1 MCGIVGYFKNKEQ
14 TDKAVLYKM
23 MSKIMHRG
31 PDGFGTYFDDHI
43 ALGHCRL
50 SIIDLELGKQPMY
63 NETETLICIFN
74 GEIYNFQ
81 ELKYELIHCGHTF
94 TTNSDTEVLL
104 HGYEEWKNDLPA
116 KLRGMFAFA
125 IWDKEEQTLFCA
137 RDYFGI
143 KPFYYYKTENCFLF
157 GSEIKSFLPHPN
169 FEKKLNEAQLDL
181 YLSYQYSP
189 GAETFFQYV
198 YKLLPAHY
206 LIFKNGKLEIHRY
219 WTPNFHA
226 DSSISLENWV
236 QKIDTVMQN
245 SVKSHKISDVEVGSF
260 LSSGIDSSYIAS
272 LAHVSKTF
280 TVGFENGKYNESSY
294 ANDFCQILGCSNT
307 AYQITPEEF
316 WQELPTVQYH
326 MDEPLADASAVALY
340 FLNRE
345 ASRQVKVCLSGEGAD
360 ELFGGYN
367 IYKEP
372 FQCKKYDALPL
383 FLRHSVGKIASLF
396 PPTRGLNFLV
406 RHQTPLSTRY
416 IGNTMIFTEKEKKKL
431 CKGMGHSPTGMSF
444 VHQLSQSYFNRLS
457 ECDDVTRMQ
466 YTDLHLWLSGDILLK
481 ADKMSMANSLELR
494 VPFLDKEVFEVSRK
508 IPTQYRVN
516 EKTTKIALRK
526 ASLPHVG
533 MDCSERKKWGFP
545 VPVREW
551 IRQEPYVTLVRKSF
565 ESPAANKFFHTKELF
580 KLLEQHQKGKLDNWR
595 KIWCIYMFLIWYEV
609 YFDSVS

>member
-1 MCGIVGYFKNKEQ
+1 MCGIVGFFKNKEQ
-14 TDKAVLYKM
+14 TDKAILYKM

-31 PDGFGTYFDDHI
+31 PDGFGIYFDDHI

-50 SIIDLELGKQPMY
+50 AIIDLELGKQPMY

-81 ELKYELIHCGHTF
+81 ALKNELMHCGHIF
-94 TTNSDTEVLL
+94 ATNSDTEVLL

-189 GAETFFQYV
+189 GSESFFQHV

-206 LIFKNGKLEIHRY
+206 LIFKNGKLEINRY
-219 WTPNFHA
+219 WTPNFHV
-226 DSSISLENWV
+226 DSSKSMENWV
-236 QKIDTVMQN
+236 QEIDTIMQN
-245 SVKSHKISDVEVGSF
+245 SVKSHQISDVEVGSF
-260 LSSGIDSSYIAS
+260 LSSGVDSSYIAS
-272 LAHVSKTF
+272 LSNVSKTF
-280 TVGFENGKYNESSY
+280 TVGFENGKYNESNY
-294 ANDFCQILGCSNT
+294 ANSFSQTLGCSIT
-307 AYQITPEEF
+307 TYQITPKEF
-316 WQELPTVQYH
+316 WKELPTVQYH

-345 ASRQVKVCLSGEGAD
+345 ASRHVKVCLSGEGAD

-396 PPTRGLNFLV
+396 PPMRGLNFLV
-406 RHQTPLSTRY
+406 RHGTPLAKRY
-416 IGNTMIFTEKEKKKL
+416 IGNTVIFTEKEKQKL
-431 CKGMGHSPTGMSF
+431 RKINGHSPTGISF

-457 ECDDVTRMQ
+457 EADDVTRMQ

-516 EKTTKIALRK
+516 AKETKIALRK
-526 ASLPHVG
+526 AALPHVG
-533 MDCSERKKWGFP
+533 MECSERKKWGFP

-551 IRQEPYVTLVRKSF
+551 IRQEPYLSLIRKSF
-565 ESPAANKFFHTKELF
+565 ESPAANKFFHTNELL
-580 KLLEQHQKGKLDNWR
+580 KLLEQHRKGKFDHWR

-609 YFDSVS
+609 YFDEVS